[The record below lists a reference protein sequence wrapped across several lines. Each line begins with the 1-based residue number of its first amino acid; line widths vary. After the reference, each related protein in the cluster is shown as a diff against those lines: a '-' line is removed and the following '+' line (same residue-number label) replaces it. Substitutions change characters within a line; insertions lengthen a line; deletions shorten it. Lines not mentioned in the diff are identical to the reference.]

1 MDKCCEAIL
10 EIQRCTTPLVSVG
23 AGWASVG
30 ERPRRKLC
38 LGEVSIQPEMK
49 MRFLC
54 GHIQQP
60 HDSNKGQVVEALNSE
75 IGALDFGL

>member
-1 MDKCCEAIL
+1 M
-10 EIQRCTTPLVSVG
+10 
-23 AGWASVG
+23 
-30 ERPRRKLC
+30 
-38 LGEVSIQPEMK
+38 GEVSIQPEMK

>member
-1 MDKCCEAIL
+1 ML

-30 ERPRRKLC
+30 ERTRRMLC
-38 LGEVSIQPEMK
+38 LGEVSTQPEMK
-49 MRFLC
+49 RRFLC